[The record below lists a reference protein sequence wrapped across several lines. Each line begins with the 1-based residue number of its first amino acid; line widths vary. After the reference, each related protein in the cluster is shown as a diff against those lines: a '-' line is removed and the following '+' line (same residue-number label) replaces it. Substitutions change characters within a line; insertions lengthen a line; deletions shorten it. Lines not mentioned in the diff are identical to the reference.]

1 MGRSQETSNKK
12 EKEKKKLKKKQE
24 KELKRKERKAN
35 SEKGKSFE
43 DMLAYVDE
51 NGHLSDTPPD
61 PSKKKKIKAEDI
73 QLGATKREDV
83 EPEDFIRKGTVTFFN
98 DSKGYGFIKDHA
110 NQESIFVHI
119 NGLEDEVGEGDKV
132 TFETEMGQKGLN
144 AVNVKL
150 LKEEKVK
157 EAKEEVKEP
166 KEEVEETREVEQDQ
180 EDKDDQED
188 EDDKE

>member
-51 NGHLSDTPPD
+51 NGHLTDTPPD
-61 PSKKKKIKAEDI
+61 PAKKKKIKAEDI
-73 QLGATKREDV
+73 QLGATKREDI
-83 EPEDFIRKGTVTFFN
+83 EPEDLVRKGTVTFFN

-119 NGLEDEVGEGDKV
+119 NGLEDEVREGDKV
-132 TFETEMGQKGLN
+132 SFETEMGQKGLN

-150 LKEEKVK
+150 YKEEKPK
-157 EAKEEVKEP
+157 EVKE
-166 KEEVEETREVEQDQ
+166 VDQ
-180 EDKDDQED
+180 EKEGKADQQD